1 MSNRPSGS
9 DADEWHL
16 FLCEHLDNL
25 ANSPHVL
32 AYIAVQIAEALDQA
46 QERGRQLYILAHET
60 ETK

>member
-9 DADEWHL
+9 DADEWRL
-16 FLCEHLDNL
+16 FLSESLNNRRGL
-25 ANSPHVL
+25 T
-32 AYIAVQIAEALDQA
+32 YIAAQIAEALDQA